1 MRLSVGATP
10 SSGSLRVRAKE
21 EKKYMFSALSLQA
34 KGQNGTR
41 QSVSRGGRTQDRREH
56 TNLRGKCFRLCE
68 HTEAGIS
75 SRAVWAQESDKPS
88 SVCSQSPHIPGC
100 CPLSLHSPSCHPM
113 SPTGCNGLCPL
124 CPLPLQLPGDQRRQQ
139 EEGLHYNHA
148 LTARLLLPWIRCC
161 LFPLKCTAFVATW
174 STIQQC
180 YLICLSSVCHCL
192 TSDFGVLD
200 LRFKMFHV

>member
-34 KGQNGTR
+34 EGQNRTR
-41 QSVSRGGRTQDRREH
+41 GSISRRGRTHDRREN
-56 TNLRGKCFRLCE
+56 TNLQGKCFRWCK
-68 HTEAGIS
+68 HTEVGIS

-88 SVCSQSPHIPGC
+88 SACTQSPHIPGC
-100 CPLSLHSPSCHPM
+100 CPLSSHSPSCHPM
-113 SPTGCNGLCPL
+113 SPTGYNGLCPL

-139 EEGLHYNHA
+139 EEGLNYNHA

-174 STIQQC
+174 STVQQC
-180 YLICLSSVCHCL
+180 YLIRLSSVVSPML
-192 TSDFGVLD
+192 PSFN
-200 LRFKMFHV
+200 LRFRSLGFDI